1 MSTAPRDS
9 ARFAEAL
16 RWQWENIE
24 VCIGTRIDRADP
36 DLKPYLHLAT
46 TTGPKRVCWNS
57 AIAPHNF
64 EGFFLNMGDMLVKSG
79 DWRTAQILYR
89 NATLSPDFSA
99 WPYAQVLER
108 RIVEAEANVAA
119 FNALPP
125 TGNDASGQGE
135 PPADVAAG
143 DHRLMIDTRFS
154 CMGCHQSLRT

>member
-1 MSTAPRDS
+1 
-9 ARFAEAL
+9 
-16 RWQWENIE
+16 
-24 VCIGTRIDRADP
+24 
-36 DLKPYLHLAT
+36 
-46 TTGPKRVCWNS
+46 
-57 AIAPHNF
+57 
-64 EGFFLNMGDMLVKSG
+64 MLVKSG

-119 FNALPP
+119 FNAPPP